1 MDVSMIERIQKIEN
15 VGNYSRALAGGL
27 PLGPVNVIYGENRN
41 GKSTLCDI
49 LYSLSLNDP
58 QLILDRK
65 SIIQG
70 QEPTAIN
77 QLVELK
83 FSGRQQ
89 AVKFRNSEWDSQPP
103 EDSNLYIFDHGF
115 IHRNVMAGTK
125 YSRENSTN
133 VSGFILGE
141 NVAAFDALELRNI
154 QLRTDKQ
161 TLGRH
166 KREIE
171 IHEIGNFETF
181 ILLPV
186 PTKTLAELDADIQAS
201 KLTQEQLAI
210 QITNTTQI
218 TQRANLNSLSND
230 VSITSTSQAINN
242 CLARSM
248 EDVHDAS
255 KAIVTAHKSKV
266 NNKESFNGWAASGV
280 EHLDE
285 DCPFCGQELG
295 AEAQELIVSYR
306 TAFDDAFQT
315 FVKEIKAEVT
325 RLRTKTLVDVS
336 VEQLTMG
343 YEQNIATLETYS
355 EYSIKDKLNEIDHE
369 AMLAQRFESIVEAL
383 QTLTEESATTS
394 ETINATLTGKYNA
407 PYNAV
412 NLISFDNLQAKI
424 VDFNTAIKSY
434 SEAIELL
441 NSMLIEFKDGQ
452 DLADLREKKR
462 LEAVNETG
470 ITFSRKRLNLDAL
483 CVQYNDLKAQIV
495 TDKASYDTDKAALEV
510 AQEAF
515 LDTYFVAINT
525 LFMRIGSTDF
535 AISRKVNRGGTRTIY
550 DLGIK
555 FKGQLVDN
563 SKLHCLFSESDRR
576 ALALCIF
583 LAKIQQL
590 SDEDK
595 AKVILIMDDP
605 VTSFDNERISSIL
618 HILFTMNPTIKQM
631 VITTHYKGMASAV
644 MKQFDDVSS
653 MKIIQTH
660 AGSSFV
666 ATTKEEMTA
675 TAHDE
680 RYTEIMNFVKRTT
693 LDNKLDKLRLFI
705 EDEMRKRYKLPLID
719 LNLTEKDTFND
730 CINGLKDNNF
740 IEENVATSIHS
751 YRNTLNQPAHV
762 LDLWSFEDSRA
773 YAEQMMNFIYNEL

>member
-1 MDVSMIERIQKIEN
+1 MLERIQKIEN

-27 PLGPVNVIYGENRN
+27 PLGPVSVIYGENRN

-58 QLILDRK
+58 QLVLDRK

-70 QEPTAIN
+70 QEPAAIN

-83 FSGRQQ
+83 FSDRQQ

-103 EDSNLYIFDHGF
+103 EESNLYIFDHGF

-141 NVAAFDALELRNI
+141 NVAAFDALEVCNQ

-161 TLGRH
+161 TLGKH
-166 KREIE
+166 KKELE
-171 IHEIGNFETF
+171 SHEIGNFETF
-181 ILLPV
+181 IALPV
-186 PTKTLAELDADIQAS
+186 PTQTLAELDADIQAS
-201 KLTQEQLAI
+201 KLTQEQLAT

-230 VSITSTSQAINN
+230 VSITTTSQAINN
-242 CLARSM
+242 CLALSM

-266 NNKESFNGWAASGV
+266 NNKESFNGWAARGV

-295 AEAQELIVSYR
+295 AEAQDLIESYR
-306 TAFDDAFQT
+306 AAFDGAFQT
-315 FVKEIKAEVT
+315 FVKETKAEVT

-336 VEQLTMG
+336 VVTLT
-343 YEQNIATLETYS
+343 ERHEKNIATLETYS
-355 EYSIKDKLNEIDHE
+355 EDSIKDKLNELDHE
-369 AMLAQRFESIVEAL
+369 TLLAQRFESVAEAL
-383 QTLTEESATTS
+383 QALTEESTTTN
-394 ETINATLTGKYNA
+394 ETINAALTGKYDT

-412 NLISFDNLQAKI
+412 NLIDFDNLQAKI
-424 VDFNTAIKSY
+424 VDFNTAIQRY
-434 SEAIELL
+434 SEAIEPL
-441 NSMLIEFKDGQ
+441 NAMLIEFKDGQ
-452 DLADLREKKR
+452 DVADLQEKKR
-462 LEAVNETG
+462 LEAVNEIG
-470 ITFSRKRLNLDAL
+470 IIFSRKRLNLDAL

-495 TDKASYDTDKAALEV
+495 TDTASYVTDKEALEL
-510 AQEAF
+510 AQKAF
-515 LDTYFVAINT
+515 LNTYFVAINT
-525 LFMRIGSTDF
+525 LFTRIGSIDF

-550 DLGIK
+550 DLEVK

-595 AKVILIMDDP
+595 AKAILIMDDP
-605 VTSFDNERISSIL
+605 VTSFDSERISSIL

-631 VITTHYKGMASAV
+631 VITTHYKGMAAAV

-653 MKIIQTH
+653 MKIIQTN

-666 ATTKEEMTA
+666 ATTKAEMTA

-705 EDEMRKRYKLPLID
+705 EDEMMKRYKLPLID
-719 LNLTEKDTFND
+719 LNLTEIDTFND

-740 IEENVATSIHS
+740 IEENVATSIHG

-762 LDLWSFEDSRA
+762 LELWSFEDSRA

>member
-1 MDVSMIERIQKIEN
+1 MLERIQKIEN

-27 PLGPVNVIYGENRN
+27 LLGPVSVIYGENRN

-58 QLILDRK
+58 QLVLDRK

-70 QEPTAIN
+70 QEPATIN

-83 FSGRQQ
+83 FSDRQQ

-103 EDSNLYIFDHGF
+103 EESHLYIFDHGF
-115 IHRNVMAGTK
+115 IHRNVMSGTK

-141 NVAAFDALELRNI
+141 NVAAFDALEVRNQ
-154 QLRTDKQ
+154 QLRTNKQ
-161 TLGRH
+161 TLG
-166 KREIE
+166 KYKKELE
-171 IHEIGNFETF
+171 SHEIGNFETF
-181 ILLPV
+181 ISLPV
-186 PTKTLAELDADIQAS
+186 PTQTLVELDADIQAS
-201 KLTQEQLAI
+201 KLTQEQLAT
-210 QITNTTQI
+210 QITNTRQI
-218 TQRANLNSLSND
+218 TQRANLNSFSND
-230 VSITSTSQAINN
+230 VSITTTSQAINN
-242 CLARSM
+242 CLALSM

-280 EHLDE
+280 EHLGE

-295 AEAQELIVSYR
+295 AEAQDLIESYR
-306 TAFDDAFQT
+306 SAFDDAFQT
-315 FVKEIKAEVT
+315 FVKKIKADVT
-325 RLRTKTLVDVS
+325 RLRTKTLVDANIVT
-336 VEQLTMG
+336 LT
-343 YEQNIATLETYS
+343 ERHKQNIATLETYS
-355 EYSIKDKLNEIDHE
+355 EDSIKNKLNELDHE
-369 AMLAQRFESIVEAL
+369 TLLAQRFESVTEAL
-383 QTLTEESATTS
+383 KALTEESTATS
-394 ETINATLTGKYNA
+394 ETINVALTDKYDT
-407 PYNAV
+407 PYNTV
-412 NLISFDNLQAKI
+412 NLIDFDNLQAKI
-424 VDFNTAIKSY
+424 VDFNTAIQRY
-434 SEAIELL
+434 SEAIKPL
-441 NSMLIEFKDGQ
+441 NVMLIEFKNGQ
-452 DLADLREKKR
+452 DVADLQEKKR
-462 LEAVNETG
+462 FEVVNEIG
-470 ITFSRKRLNLDAL
+470 ITLSRKRLNLDAL

-495 TDKASYDTDKAALEV
+495 TDTTSYVTDKEALEL
-510 AQEAF
+510 AQKAF
-515 LDTYFVAINT
+515 LNTYFVAINT
-525 LFMRIGSTDF
+525 LFTRIGSTDF
-535 AISRKVNRGGTRTIY
+535 DISRKVNRGGTRTIY
-550 DLGIK
+550 DLEIK

-563 SKLHCLFSESDRR
+563 SKLHCLLSESDRR

-590 SDEDK
+590 SNEDK
-595 AKVILIMDDP
+595 AKAILIMDDP

-631 VITTHYKGMASAV
+631 IITTHYKGMASAV

-653 MKIIQTH
+653 IKIIQTN
-660 AGSSFV
+660 AGSSFA
-666 ATTKEEMTA
+666 ATTKAEMTA

-680 RYTEIMNFVKRTT
+680 RYTEIMDFVKRTT

-740 IEENVATSIHS
+740 IEENIATSIHG

-762 LDLWSFEDSRA
+762 LELWSFEDSRA
-773 YAEQMMNFIYNEL
+773 YAEQMMDFIYSKL

>member
-1 MDVSMIERIQKIEN
+1 MLERIQKIEN
-15 VGNYSRALAGGL
+15 VGNYSRAVAGGL
-27 PLGPVNVIYGENRN
+27 PLGPVSVIYGENRN

-58 QLILDRK
+58 QLVLDRK

-70 QEPTAIN
+70 QEPAAIN

-83 FSGRQQ
+83 FSDRQQ

-103 EDSNLYIFDHGF
+103 EESNLYIFDHGF

-141 NVAAFDALELRNI
+141 NVAAFDALEVRNQ

-161 TLGRH
+161 TLGKH
-166 KREIE
+166 KKELQS
-171 IHEIGNFETF
+171 HEIGNFETF
-181 ILLPV
+181 IALSA
-186 PTKTLAELDADIQAS
+186 PTQTLAELDADIQAS
-201 KLTQEQLAI
+201 KLTQEQLAT

-218 TQRANLNSLSND
+218 TQRANLNSFSND
-230 VSITSTSQAINN
+230 VSITTTSQAINN
-242 CLARSM
+242 CLALSM

-285 DCPFCGQELG
+285 GCPFCGQELG
-295 AEAQELIVSYR
+295 AEAQDLIESYR
-306 TAFDDAFQT
+306 SAFDDAFQT
-315 FVKEIKAEVT
+315 FVKETKAEVT
-325 RLRTKTLVDVS
+325 RLRTKMLVDVN
-336 VEQLTMG
+336 VVTLTEKH
-343 YEQNIATLETYS
+343 EQNIATLETYS
-355 EYSIKDKLNEIDHE
+355 EDSIKDKLNELDHE
-369 AMLAQRFESIVEAL
+369 TLLAQRFESVTEAL
-383 QTLTEESATTS
+383 QALTEESTATS
-394 ETINATLTGKYNA
+394 ETINVALTDKYDT

-412 NLISFDNLQAKI
+412 NLIDFDNLQAKI
-424 VDFNTAIKSY
+424 VDFNTAIQRY
-434 SEAIELL
+434 SEAIEPL
-441 NSMLIEFKDGQ
+441 NVMLIEFKNGQ
-452 DLADLREKKR
+452 DVADLQEEKR
-462 LEAVNETG
+462 LEAVNEIG
-470 ITFSRKRLNLDAL
+470 ITLSRKRLNLDVI

-495 TDKASYDTDKAALEV
+495 TDTASYATDKEALEL
-510 AQEAF
+510 AQKAF
-515 LDTYFVAINT
+515 LNTYFVAINT
-525 LFMRIGSTDF
+525 LFTRIGSTDF

-550 DLGIK
+550 DLEIK

-595 AKVILIMDDP
+595 AKAILIMDDP

-653 MKIIQTH
+653 MKIIQTN
-660 AGSSFV
+660 AGSSFA
-666 ATTKEEMTA
+666 ATTKAEMTA

-680 RYTEIMNFVKRTT
+680 RYTEIMDFVKRTT

-719 LNLTEKDTFND
+719 LNLTERDTFND
-730 CINGLKDNNF
+730 CINGLKDHNF
-740 IEENVATSIHS
+740 IEENIATSIHG

-773 YAEQMMNFIYNEL
+773 YAEQMMSFIYNEL

>member
-1 MDVSMIERIQKIEN
+1 MLERIQKIEN

-27 PLGPVNVIYGENRN
+27 HLGPVTVIYGENRN

-58 QLILDRK
+58 QLVIDRK

-70 QEPTAIN
+70 QDSADIN

-83 FSGRQQ
+83 FSDRQQ
-89 AVKFRNSEWDSQPP
+89 TVKFINSEWDSEPP
-103 EDSNLYIFDHGF
+103 EESNLYIFDHGF

-125 YSRENSTN
+125 YSRENSSN

-141 NVAAFDALELRNI
+141 NVAAIDALEVRNQ

-161 TLGRH
+161 TLG
-166 KREIE
+166 KYKKELE
-171 IHEIGNFETF
+171 IHEIGNIETF
-181 ILLPV
+181 IALPV
-186 PTKTLAELDADIQAS
+186 PVQTLAEIDADIQTS
-201 KLTQEQLAI
+201 KLTQERLAT

-230 VSITSTSQAINN
+230 VSITTTSQAINN
-242 CLARSM
+242 CLALSM

-255 KAIVTAHKSKV
+255 KAIVSSHKSKV

-280 EHLDE
+280 EHLDD

-295 AEAQELIVSYR
+295 EEAQDLIESYR
-306 TAFDDAFQT
+306 SAFDDAFQT
-315 FVKEIKAEVT
+315 FVKETKTEVT

-336 VEQLTMG
+336 MVTLTERH
-343 YEQNIATLETYS
+343 EQNIATLETYS
-355 EYSIKDKLNEIDHE
+355 EDSIKDKLNEIDYE
-369 AMLAQRFESIVEAL
+369 ALLAQRFESITEAL
-383 QTLTEESATTS
+383 QALIGESAITNEKIS
-394 ETINATLTGKYNA
+394 AALTGKYDT
-407 PYNAV
+407 PYSAV
-412 NLISFDNLQAKI
+412 NVIDFDNLQEKTD
-424 VDFNTAIKSY
+424 DFNGAIQNY
-434 SEAIELL
+434 SEAIEPL
-441 NSMLIEFKDGQ
+441 NAMLIEFKDGQ
-452 DLADLREKKR
+452 DVADLQEKKR
-462 LEAVNETG
+462 LESVNETG
-470 ITFSRKRLNLDAL
+470 ITSSRKRLNLDAI
-483 CVQYNDLKAQIV
+483 CVQYNDLKTQVA
-495 TDKASYDTDKAALEV
+495 TDKVYYDADKTALEL
-510 AQEAF
+510 AQNAF
-515 LDTYFVAINT
+515 LNTYFVAING
-525 LFMRIGSTDF
+525 LFTRIGSTDF
-535 AISRKVNRGGTRTIY
+535 EISRNINNGGVRTIY
-550 DLGIK
+550 DLEVK
-555 FKGQLVDN
+555 FKGQIVDN

-595 AKVILIMDDP
+595 AKAILIMDDP
-605 VTSFDNERISSIL
+605 VTSFDSERISSIL

-653 MKIIQTH
+653 MKIIQTNV
-660 AGSSFV
+660 GSSFV
-666 ATTKEEMTA
+666 ATTKAEMTA
-675 TAHDE
+675 TAHDV

-719 LNLTEKDTFND
+719 LNLTERDTFND

-740 IEENVATSIHS
+740 IEENVATSIHG
-751 YRNTLNQPAHV
+751 YRNTLNQPAHI
-762 LDLWSFEDSRA
+762 LADWSLEDSRA
-773 YAEQMMNFIYNEL
+773 YAEQMMNFIYNKL